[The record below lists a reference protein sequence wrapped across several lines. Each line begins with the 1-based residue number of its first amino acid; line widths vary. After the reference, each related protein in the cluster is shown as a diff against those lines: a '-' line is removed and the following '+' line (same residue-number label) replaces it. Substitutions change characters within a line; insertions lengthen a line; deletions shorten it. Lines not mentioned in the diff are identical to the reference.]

1 MKQELQKLITNNL
14 NNDFKIVK
22 TSMTPTKFQSCS
34 KIITTKKIENFL
46 LKIFYNIEKSII
58 SLLLIY
64 AELQQ

>member
-1 MKQELQKLITNNL
+1 
-14 NNDFKIVK
+14 
-22 TSMTPTKFQSCS
+22 MTPTKFQSCS
-34 KIITTKKIENFL
+34 KIITTKKIESFL